1 MNSCA
6 HCWRGI
12 PHSPV
17 SHPRAIALDRGAF
30 VVAPGAPSHQGFR
43 PAVPQRGVDSVLCE
57 WRCDQSAHAFARQGV
72 PSARIADDPVP
83 ASPGRTPLAPQI
95 GCATTI
101 PFPPV
106 LLITYSWQQ
115 SYRSL
120 LGFVSGYCCVPRR
133 SGVQSLGL
141 EACCLVCP

>member
-1 MNSCA
+1 MVHSG
-6 HCWRGI
+6 RG
-12 PHSPV
+12 PLVPQATRVFAS
-17 SHPRAIALDRGAF
+17 
-30 VVAPGAPSHQGFR
+30 
-43 PAVPQRGVDSVLCE
+43 AVPQRGVDSVLYVSG
-57 WRCDQSAHAFARQGV
+57 DAISTAHAFARQGV

-120 LGFVSGYCCVPRR
+120 LGFVSGYCVPCR